1 MISLQLI
8 DVKKPTFLKSTH
20 LKNCLKDLILREK
33 KITGDI
39 SIVLT
44 TDEYVL
50 KVNQDFLQHDYY
62 TDIITFDYC
71 EGNVVSG
78 DLVISLDRVK
88 ENSNIQ
94 LTSIEEELFRVI
106 YHGVLH
112 LCGYG
117 DKTEKEIIEMRAKE
131 ALYLNLFVSRE
142 TKGE

>member
-8 DVKKPTFLKSTH
+8 NVKKPSFLKSTH
-20 LKNCLKDLILREK
+20 LKNCLKEIILSEK
-33 KITGDI
+33 RITGDI

-71 EGNVVSG
+71 EGNMVSG
-78 DLVISLDRVK
+78 DLIISLDRVM
-88 ENSNIQ
+88 ENSQIQ
-94 LTSIEEELFRVI
+94 LTSIKEELFRVV

-131 ALYLNLFVSRE
+131 AFYLNLFVSRE

>member
-8 DVKKPTFLKSTH
+8 DVKKPSFLKSTH
-20 LKNCLKDLILREK
+20 LKNCLKEIILSEK
-33 KITGDI
+33 RITGDI

-62 TDIITFDYC
+62 TYIITFDYC

-78 DLVISLDRVK
+78 DLVISLDRVN
-88 ENSNIQ
+88 ENSHIQ
-94 LTSIEEELFRVI
+94 LTSLEEELFRVI

-112 LCGYG
+112 LCGYV

-131 ALYLNLFVSRE
+131 AFYLNLFVSRE

>member
-8 DVKKPTFLKSTH
+8 DVKKPVFLKSIH

>member
-8 DVKKPTFLKSTH
+8 DVKKPTFLKSNY

-33 KITGDI
+33 KIAGDI

-78 DLVISLDRVK
+78 DLVVSLDRVR
-88 ENSNIQ
+88 ENSQIQ
-94 LTSIEEELFRVI
+94 LTSIEEELYRVV

-131 ALYLNLFVSRE
+131 AFYLNLFVSRE

>member
-78 DLVISLDRVK
+78 DLVISLDRIM
-88 ENSNIQ
+88 ENSQIQ
-94 LTSIEEELFRVI
+94 LTSIEEELFRVV

-131 ALYLNLFVSRE
+131 AFYLNLFVSRE

>member
-20 LKNCLKDLILREK
+20 LKYCLKDLILREK

-78 DLVISLDRVK
+78 DLVISLDRVM
-88 ENSNIQ
+88 ENSQIQ
-94 LTSIEEELFRVI
+94 LTSIEEELFRVV

-131 ALYLNLFVSRE
+131 AFYLNLFVSRE

>member
-8 DVKKPTFLKSTH
+8 DVKKPVFLKSIH

-131 ALYLNLFVSRE
+131 AFYLNLFVSRE

>member
-8 DVKKPTFLKSTH
+8 DVKKPSFLKSTH
-20 LKNCLKDLILREK
+20 LKNCLKEIILSEK
-33 KITGDI
+33 RITGDI

-78 DLVISLDRVK
+78 DLVVSLDRVR
-88 ENSNIQ
+88 ENSQIQ
-94 LTSIEEELFRVI
+94 LTSIEEELFRVV

-131 ALYLNLFVSRE
+131 AFYLNLFVSRE

>member
-20 LKNCLKDLILREK
+20 LKNCLKEIILSEK
-33 KITGDI
+33 RITGDI

-71 EGNVVSG
+71 EGNMVSG
-78 DLVISLDRVK
+78 DLIISLDRVM
-88 ENSNIQ
+88 ENSQIQ
-94 LTSIEEELFRVI
+94 LTSIKEELFRVV

-131 ALYLNLFVSRE
+131 AFYLNLFVSRE

>member
-8 DVKKPTFLKSTH
+8 NVKKPSFLKSTH
-20 LKNCLKDLILREK
+20 LKNCLKEIILSEK
-33 KITGDI
+33 RITGDI

-78 DLVISLDRVK
+78 DLVISLDRVM
-88 ENSNIQ
+88 ENSQIQ
-94 LTSIEEELFRVI
+94 LTSIKEELFRVV

-131 ALYLNLFVSRE
+131 AFYLNLFVSRE

>member
-1 MISLQLI
+1 MISLNLI
-8 DVKKPTFLKSTH
+8 DVKKPAFLKLRE
-20 LKNCLKDLILREK
+20 LKSYLKDIIVTEGFRP
-33 KITGDI
+33 GDL
-39 SIVLT
+39 SLVLC
-44 TDEYVL
+44 TDEYLL

-78 DLVISLDRVK
+78 DLVISLDRIM
-88 ENSNIQ
+88 ENSQIQ
-94 LTSIEEELFRVI
+94 LTSIEEELFRVV

-131 ALYLNLFVSRE
+131 AFYLNLFVSRE

>member
-20 LKNCLKDLILREK
+20 LKNCLNELIFCEK

-78 DLVISLDRVK
+78 DLLISLDRVM
-88 ENSNIQ
+88 ENSQIQ

-117 DKTEKEIIEMRAKE
+117 DKTEKEIITMRAKE
-131 ALYLNLFVSRE
+131 AFYLNLFVSRE

>member
-8 DVKKPTFLKSTH
+8 DVKKPSFLKSTH
-20 LKNCLKDLILREK
+20 LKNCLKEIILSEK
-33 KITGDI
+33 RITGDI

-78 DLVISLDRVK
+78 DLVVSLDRVR
-88 ENSNIQ
+88 ENSQIQ
-94 LTSIEEELFRVI
+94 LTSIEEELYRVV

-131 ALYLNLFVSRE
+131 AFYLNLFVSRE

>member
-8 DVKKPTFLKSTH
+8 DVKKPVFLKSIH

-88 ENSNIQ
+88 ENSHIQ

-117 DKTEKEIIEMRAKE
+117 DKTENEIFDMRAKE
-131 ALYLNLFVSRE
+131 AFYLNLFVSRE

>member
-8 DVKKPTFLKSTH
+8 DVKKPSFLKSTH

-78 DLVISLDRVK
+78 DLVISLDRIM
-88 ENSNIQ
+88 ENSQIQ
-94 LTSIEEELFRVI
+94 LTSIKEELCRVV

-131 ALYLNLFVSRE
+131 AFYLNLFVSRE

>member
-8 DVKKPTFLKSTH
+8 DVKKPSFLKSTH
-20 LKNCLKDLILREK
+20 LKNCLKEIILSEK
-33 KITGDI
+33 RIAGDI

-71 EGNVVSG
+71 EGNMVSG
-78 DLVISLDRVK
+78 DLIISLDRVM
-88 ENSNIQ
+88 ENSQIQ
-94 LTSIEEELFRVI
+94 LTSIEEELFRVV

-131 ALYLNLFVSRE
+131 AFYLNLFVSHE

>member
-8 DVKKPTFLKSTH
+8 DVKKPAFLKITH

-33 KITGDI
+33 KNTGDI

-50 KVNQDFLQHDYY
+50 KVNQDFLRHDYY

-78 DLVISLDRVK
+78 DLVISLDRVM
-88 ENSNIQ
+88 ENSQIQ

-117 DKTEKEIIEMRAKE
+117 DKTDKEIIEMRAKE
-131 ALYLNLFVSRE
+131 AFYLNLFVSRE
-142 TKGE
+142 TKDK

>member
-8 DVKKPTFLKSTH
+8 DVKKPSFLKSTH
-20 LKNCLKDLILREK
+20 LKNCLKEIILSEK
-33 KITGDI
+33 RITGDI

-71 EGNVVSG
+71 EGNMVSG
-78 DLVISLDRVK
+78 DLIISLDRVR
-88 ENSNIQ
+88 ENSQIQ
-94 LTSIEEELFRVI
+94 LTSIEEELFRVV

-131 ALYLNLFVSRE
+131 AFYLNLFVSRE

>member
-8 DVKKPTFLKSTH
+8 DLKEI
-20 LKNCLKDLILREK
+20 ILSEK
-33 KITGDI
+33 RITGDI

-71 EGNVVSG
+71 EGNMVSG
-78 DLVISLDRVK
+78 DLIISLDRVM
-88 ENSNIQ
+88 ENSQIQ
-94 LTSIEEELFRVI
+94 LTSIKEELFRVV

-131 ALYLNLFVSRE
+131 AFYLNLFVSRE

>member
-8 DVKKPTFLKSTH
+8 DVKKPSFLKSTH

-78 DLVISLDRVK
+78 DLVISLDRIM
-88 ENSNIQ
+88 ENSQIQ
-94 LTSIEEELFRVI
+94 LTSIKEELFRVV

-131 ALYLNLFVSRE
+131 AFYLNLFVSRE